1 MPAAG
6 SGLPPVLLLHGS
18 GPGVSA
24 AANWG
29 TVIPHLAATRRVIAP
44 DQLGFG
50 GTATGEKRLWPGCLD
65 QACGQCVLDAVGI
78 GQVDVIGNSMGG
90 AVALAMAA
98 TKPAAIRRIVLM
110 GSMGVAMALPP
121 GLDAVWGYR
130 PGVQAMPE
138 VIGLFAYDRSLITDD
153 LVRMC
158 YEASRNPAEFL
169 DVVEPFLAAASQ
181 TKAAEA

>member
-50 GTATGEKRLWPGCLD
+50 GTATGEKRTYGRAAWTKH
-65 QACGQCVLDAVGI
+65 AVS
-78 GQVDVIGNSMGG
+78 VCWTP
-90 AVALAMAA
+90 LASA
-98 TKPAAIRRIVLM
+98 
-110 GSMGVAMALPP
+110 
-121 GLDAVWGYR
+121 
-130 PGVQAMPE
+130 
-138 VIGLFAYDRSLITDD
+138 RST
-153 LVRMC
+153 
-158 YEASRNPAEFL
+158 
-169 DVVEPFLAAASQ
+169 
-181 TKAAEA
+181 